1 MPEKKQP
8 SGIGKKYP
16 SDCEVLQGLRDR
28 GTARQQEST
37 DRGYVWRS
45 CFDKAKKVKLL
56 LLDVDGVLTDGT
68 ITYTHEGT
76 EIKSFHTRDGMGIR
90 LLRETGIE
98 TGIIT
103 ARASEAVTRRARDLS
118 LKYVF
123 QKVENKLTLFTQL
136 CREQN
141 IAPAEVAYMGDDWL
155 DLALLGQ
162 VGFSATVAD
171 AALEVKEIVHYVTK
185 KNGGQGAVRELCD
198 LILEA
203 KDVHKSLLQKYLQP
217 CST

>member
-1 MPEKKQP
+1 MPEKKHP
-8 SGIGKKYP
+8 AGIGEKYP
-16 SDCEVLQGLRDR
+16 SDCEVVQGLRDR
-28 GTARQQEST
+28 AMAGSRQST

-68 ITYTHEGT
+68 ITYTHEGA

-90 LLRETGIE
+90 LLREAGIE

-103 ARASEAVTRRARDLS
+103 ARTSEAVTRRARDLS
-118 LKYVF
+118 LKHVF
-123 QKVENKLTLFTQL
+123 QKVENKLALFEQL
-136 CREQN
+136 CRELD

-155 DLALLGQ
+155 DLGLLRR

-171 AALEVKEIVHYVTK
+171 AAFEVREIVHYVAK
-185 KNGGQGAVRELCD
+185 RNGGQGAVREICD

-203 KDVHKSLLQKYLQP
+203 KDVLQSLLAKYLPP